1 MDKFEKF
8 AKNNRISDLMC
19 RLIALEKDI
28 KEDAAYSG
36 FINFNKKDIVLMK
49 EALTKL
55 QAEVLNAE
63 L

>member
-8 AKNNRISDLMC
+8 AKNNHINQVMC
-19 RLIALEKDI
+19 KFIALEKNI

-36 FINFNKKDIVLMK
+36 FINFNKKDIILMK